1 MVIADV
7 EDAVPAAGQNVG
19 IHAEDVKR
27 TGTGK
32 ERTGTAE
39 AQRTVRRMELHLSF
53 TTEHTAALAEHAAVG
68 VKAVFQHEGHGVAVA
83 QIFGTLEA
91 EAGTAVVAVDHF
103 KTVDRGIFQRV
114 EVGVA
119 QTGVNDTVE
128 REIHSACGS
137 GRHDGCN
144 SDGDLFH
151 CQSLPWRCVFI
162 RGDWFLPR
170 AVRLILSVEI

>member
-1 MVIADV
+1 
-7 EDAVPAAGQNVG
+7 
-19 IHAEDVKR
+19 
-27 TGTGK
+27 
-32 ERTGTAE
+32 
-39 AQRTVRRMELHLSF
+39 MELELSF
-53 TTEHTAALAEHAAVG
+53 TTEHAASLSQRTAIG
-68 VKAVFQHEGHGVAVA
+68 RKAVFQHEGHRVAVA
-83 QIFGTLEA
+83 QVFGTLKA
-91 EAGTAVVAVDHF
+91 EAGTGVVAVDFF
-103 KTVDRGIFQRV
+103 KSVFGGFVKRID
-114 EVGVA
+114 VGVA

-137 GRHDGCN
+137 GRHGGCN